1 MRILQ
6 VRETPEAPT
15 LKMQMSIATA
25 DIVNIMAGNSMNTAA
40 ATLVLK
46 KVMAANH
53 PLGETQRKEEY
64 HYSSLFYVSLLS
76 EKLFTCTQ
84 KLQGIFKALEN

>member
-1 MRILQ
+1 MQILQ

-53 PLGETQRKEEY
+53 PLRETQRKEEY
-64 HYSSLFYVSLLS
+64 HYSSLFLS
-76 EKLFTCTQ
+76 VLVIRKTVYLYTEITRQL
-84 KLQGIFKALEN
+84 

>member
-1 MRILQ
+1 
-6 VRETPEAPT
+6 
-15 LKMQMSIATA
+15 MQMSIATA

-53 PLGETQRKEEY
+53 PLEETQGKEEY
-64 HYSSLFYVSLLS
+64 H
-76 EKLFTCTQ
+76 
-84 KLQGIFKALEN
+84 